1 MRKTKIVCTIGPASD
16 TEETFAAMCRA
27 GLNVARLNFSHGTHE
42 EHQKKID
49 MIKKIRE
56 KLGLPI
62 RFVGVGEKIDD
73 LIFFSAT
80 DFAEALL
87 PEVPQHKKEETEQA
101 GEEQA

>member
-1 MRKTKIVCTIGPASD
+1 MLTKLDGTPKGGCIIG
-16 TEETFAAMCRA
+16 
-27 GLNVARLNFSHGTHE
+27 VH
-42 EHQKKID
+42 
-49 MIKKIRE
+49 E

-87 PEVPQHKKEETEQA
+87 PEVPQHKKEKTEQA